1 MFNSNHVGRPS
12 NEELKKKRNLKIL
25 LYCAPILI
33 IVFVVVLYTSG
44 SLSGLMGNSV
54 SSLYC
59 DEGYILRGSN
69 CTKTI
74 TTTAYLLGDINKDN
88 LLDVSDITAMQRIA
102 NDFTS
107 IDDEQKAL
115 ADVNEDGKVDIT
127 DMTLLQKYFA
137 GDNSLNTYSQGG
149 NIGRKRVCAVG
160 YNLKGTNC
168 EKIETIPAKTKD
180 KEYTCQDQTYK
191 LEGNVCTK
199 TVNAKPILIGD
210 VNKDGRI
217 DVLDETLLQKYFA
230 EKIKFDDTQ
239 MLLADLDNSG
249 IVDVTD
255 LTYMQLYLAGKMN
268 NKRNSGTSGT
278 GSSGYEAFKIGKTKI
293 CPSGYN
299 FNSNKTICSKIDTV
313 SAIEK

>member
-1 MFNSNHVGRPS
+1 M
-12 NEELKKKRNLKIL
+12 KIL

-59 DEGYILRGSN
+59 DEGYILSGSN

-127 DMTLLQKYFA
+127 DLTVMQLYFA
-137 GDNSLNTYSQGG
+137 SESSKESN
-149 NIGRKRVCAVG
+149 NINKKRVCMAG
-160 YNLKGTNC
+160 FALKNMSC
-168 EKIETIPAKTKD
+168 VKVETIAAKSKNV
-180 KEYTCQDQTYK
+180 EYTCPDQTYK
-191 LEGNVCTK
+191 IEGNECKK
-199 TVNAKPILIGD
+199 TVNTKPILIGD
-210 VNKDGRI
+210 VNKDGKL
-217 DVLDETLLQKYFA
+217 DVLDETLLQNYFA
-230 EKIKFDDTQ
+230 GKMNLDETET
-239 MLLADLDNSG
+239 LLADLDNSG
-249 IVDVTD
+249 LVDATD

>member
-1 MFNSNHVGRPS
+1 M
-12 NEELKKKRNLKIL
+12 KIL

-44 SLSGLMGNSV
+44 SLSGLMSNSV

-59 DEGYILRGSN
+59 DEGYILSGSN

-88 LLDVSDITAMQRIA
+88 LIDVSDIIAMQRIA

-127 DMTLLQKYFA
+127 DL
-137 GDNSLNTYSQGG
+137 
-149 NIGRKRVCAVG
+149 
-160 YNLKGTNC
+160 
-168 EKIETIPAKTKD
+168 
-180 KEYTCQDQTYK
+180 
-191 LEGNVCTK
+191 
-199 TVNAKPILIGD
+199 TV
-210 VNKDGRI
+210 
-217 DVLDETLLQKYFA
+217 
-230 EKIKFDDTQ
+230 
-239 MLLADLDNSG
+239 
-249 IVDVTD
+249 
-255 LTYMQLYLAGKMN
+255 MQLYLAAKMN
-268 NKRNSGTSGT
+268 NKRNNGTSGT